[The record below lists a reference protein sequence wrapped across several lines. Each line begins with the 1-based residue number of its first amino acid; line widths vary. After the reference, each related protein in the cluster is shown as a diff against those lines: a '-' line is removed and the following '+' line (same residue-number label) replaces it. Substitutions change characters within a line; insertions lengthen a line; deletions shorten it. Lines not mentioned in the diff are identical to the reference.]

1 MFLFMKALADFSKKN
16 HIVYIFQQHS
26 SVVKKIR
33 GLRGLRRGK
42 LARLQ
47 FGLVTAF

>member
-1 MFLFMKALADFSKKN
+1 MFLFMNALADFSKKN

-26 SVVKKIR
+26 SVVKKKI
-33 GLRGLRRGK
+33 RGLRRGK

>member
-1 MFLFMKALADFSKKN
+1 MFLFMNALADFSKKN

-33 GLRGLRRGK
+33 GLRRGK